1 MVVDNMK
8 KILILFSLFFIISC
22 TEETKSEKY
31 FVNCV
36 KDAMKKH
43 NMDEFTAVSKCEEM
57 KKKLPDR
64 FKYYKG
70 KIWSSGK

>member
-1 MVVDNMK
+1 MK

-36 KDAMKKH
+36 KDGMKKH
-43 NMDEFTAVSKCEEM
+43 NWDESLAVRKCAKAKEL
-57 KKKLPDR
+57 LPDR

-70 KIWSSGK
+70 KVWSNGK